1 MLDSPAE
8 YYEKHG
14 KHYVR
19 IDYPGIPTEGL
30 WYHGR
35 RGFGTYHRKV
45 TSKKLA
51 EITPL
56 DLTRG
61 QLAVAEHA
69 MREVLTKALAIN
81 AYMFRDKWA
90 FDEVIE
96 ATLEA
101 LAQELAKGERNE
113 A

>member
-1 MLDSPAE
+1 MLDQPAE

-19 IDYPGIPTEGL
+19 IDYAGIPCEGL

-45 TSKKLA
+45 TSTKMA
-51 EITPL
+51 DITPL

-61 QLAVAEHA
+61 QLAPAEVA
-69 MREVLTKALAIN
+69 MRQVLSQMLAVN

-96 ATLEA
+96 ATLDA
-101 LAQELAKGERNE
+101 LAQELAKGEQ
-113 A
+113 